1 MKDTVNLLVKNT
13 NLPLSIII
21 VGVGEANFENMVA
34 LDGDHGLYNSNGV
47 KAARDIVQF
56 VPFNEVKMNPDLLAR
71 ELLAEL
77 PDQVV

>member
-1 MKDTVNLLVKNT
+1 
-13 NLPLSIII
+13 
-21 VGVGEANFENMVA
+21 VGDADFENMAA
-34 LDGDHGLYNSNGV
+34 LDGDHGLYNSKGI